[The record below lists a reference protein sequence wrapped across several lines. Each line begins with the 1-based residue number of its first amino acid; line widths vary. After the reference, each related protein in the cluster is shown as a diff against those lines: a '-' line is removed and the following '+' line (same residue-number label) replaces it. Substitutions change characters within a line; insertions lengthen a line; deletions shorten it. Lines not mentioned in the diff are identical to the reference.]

1 MVTTAA
7 VLLISTL
14 AFGQQNPDWGREF
27 GSGQVTP
34 LPPSLQKPPSG
45 FGLGFHLGV
54 PSGFAFSHKQKRS
67 LQQATIGWNLG
78 KSSLRV
84 TADQVWTF
92 YQHEPEPKLHFPV
105 SFGIGGFVYLNEENK
120 DALIGD
126 TYRDIYGLRF
136 PLVLAVN
143 HDEVAIDGYF
153 ELVPRFSIVPSTE
166 MDLIGG
172 VGCRAYFF

>member
-1 MVTTAA
+1 DTLFKDPTVCMGFLVLVSVGAGPKSVTV
-7 VLLISTL
+7 VLRNGPIS
-14 AFGQQNPDWGREF
+14 
-27 GSGQVTP
+27 GSRP
-34 LPPSLQKPPSG
+34 G

-67 LQQATIGWNLG
+67 LKQATIGWNLG

-153 ELVPRFSIVPSTE
+153 ELVPRFSIFPSTE